1 MNRVLLTTVIAAA
14 LSGCVSS
21 NPVNTTSD
29 GYRLQKFSQGTVSV
43 GKSANLLAAGSW
55 SVSCPTDAM
64 TDKRNCSITSL
75 SGALFIDY
83 GSSPTPQRV
92 CLLSHDAPGM
102 TALIRVDS
110 HPAVVTDAQGCV
122 PASRIIHQMRG
133 GSTFLARVAAINDWS
148 PDLRPVIKDERASLE
163 GLNKAMET
171 VGDIRAGKLAVKP

>member
-1 MNRVLLTTVIAAA
+1 MNRVLFTALVAAA
-14 LSGCVSS
+14 LSGCISS
-21 NPVNTTSD
+21 NPVNTTPD
-29 GYRLQKFSQGTVSV
+29 GYRIEKFSQGTVSI

-55 SVSCPTDAM
+55 SVSCPADAM

-102 TALIRVDS
+102 TALIRVDN
-110 HPAVVTDAQGCV
+110 HPAVATDTYGCV
-122 PASRIIHQMRG
+122 PASRIIQQMRS
-133 GSTFLARVAAINDWS
+133 GSTFLARVGAINDWS

-171 VGDIRAGKLAVKP
+171 VGDIRAGKLVVKP